1 MRKTVL
7 VVEDEFLIAIDLKL
21 LLESRGWE
29 VLGPAATVSDALL
42 LLGDELPEV
51 AILDESL
58 KDGVVTLV
66 AEELRA
72 RNVPFV
78 VASAYS
84 SPELIGGD
92 VLTGAPNV
100 GKPTEER
107 RLLAAL
113 NDSSG
118 PLDDASTRG
127 ITEL

>member
-113 NDSSG
+113 ERLVGS
-118 PLDDASTRG
+118 A
-127 ITEL
+127 